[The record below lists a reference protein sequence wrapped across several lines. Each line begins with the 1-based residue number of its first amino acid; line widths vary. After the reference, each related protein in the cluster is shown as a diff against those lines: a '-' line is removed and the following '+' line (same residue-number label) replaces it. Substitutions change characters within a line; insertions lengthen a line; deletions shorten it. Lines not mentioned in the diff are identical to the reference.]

1 MSGDARV
8 EEVETEDEDS
18 DTQGVGLAAPA
29 RRPNRV
35 VSDSLRFTGVD
46 LGDRSNSYVR
56 SSYRYG
62 DSEDDLSASA
72 TEDDDEDADSGE
84 SVQLVVSSKEQALID
99 SAMKRIKRAQA
110 KGKTDV
116 KLNKEELAAL
126 ERQRKREEMERQL
139 RRNSGS
145 SSERK
150 KKKKKSP
157 KDERVA
163 VPLSQLEPS
172 SRKKKSSSHSRRQSL
187 NARTSGRSREDSPN
201 ELVYPPMGYFPPPST
216 TGRPR
221 SGTTGQRTSG
231 RQHGDAPP
239 VSFHY
244 QERRPTGQRHASDPH
259 SAGLPPQEQWMQ
271 HPAQLNPFKYQT
283 SGAQY
288 SEVGS
293 VSSRRHTSGPSEVAY
308 IRGGTTIIPSKSRRG
323 SRRQSQHR
331 EPEPSDTSDE
341 QTSSDDLGNGA
352 QIREPVRGRDREIIV
367 EVSPERR
374 SPVPT
379 KKKSSSPTK
388 RKPVPTISG
397 RRKKK

>member
-1 MSGDARV
+1 MPEEVRV

-18 DTQGVGLAAPA
+18 DTQGVGLVAPS
-29 RRPNRV
+29 RRPTRV

-46 LGDRSNSYVR
+46 LGDRSNSYPR
-56 SSYRYG
+56 GSYRYG
-62 DSEDDLSASA
+62 DSEEDLSASA
-72 TEDDDEDADSGE
+72 TEDEDEDADSGD

-126 ERQRKREEMERQL
+126 ERQRRREEMERQL

-163 VPLSQLEPS
+163 IPLSQLEPS
-172 SRKKKSSSHSRRQSL
+172 SRKKKSSSHSRRQSV
-187 NARTSGRSREDSPN
+187 NARGTGRSREDSPP
-201 ELVYPPMGYFPPPST
+201 EQVYPPMGYFPPPST
-216 TGRPR
+216 SQGRSR
-221 SGTTGQRTSG
+221 AGTTSRTSG

-244 QERRPTGQRHASDPH
+244 QERRPISQRHASDPH

-271 HPAQLNPFKYQT
+271 HHAQLNPFKYQT
-283 SGAQY
+283 SGANY

-293 VSSRRHTSGPSEVAY
+293 VSSRRHTSGPSEVTY
-308 IRGGTTIIPSKSRRG
+308 VRGGTTIIPSKSRHG
-323 SRRQSQHR
+323 SRRQSQQR
-331 EPEPSDTSDE
+331 APSPSDTSDE

-352 QIREPVRGRDREIIV
+352 QIREPIRGRDREIVV
-367 EVSPERR
+367 EVSPERP
-374 SPVPT
+374 PVPS